1 MTNKDVFKL
10 GFIALFLKFLLD
22 KDALNNK
29 ISSNPDVV
37 RAMADVENEKNRELE
52 RQIIDA
58 QLELE
63 RIQQKPLPF
72 ILVSIDFLLVSTFLF
87 TIGLWG
93 WGILVLMAF
102 IIYLIFR
109 FKDRRADTGM

>member
-1 MTNKDVFKL
+1 MTNNDVFKL

-22 KDALNNK
+22 KDALNKK
-29 ISSNPDVV
+29 ISSNPDAI
-37 RAMADVENEKNRELE
+37 RAMADIENEKNRELE

-72 ILVSIDFLLVSTFLF
+72 GLASIVYLLVSTALF
-87 TIGLWG
+87 TSGLWG
-93 WGILVLMAF
+93 WGTLVLMAL
-102 IIYLIFR
+102 IIYIIYR
-109 FKDRRADTGM
+109 FKDRDPRVS

>member
-1 MTNKDVFKL
+1 MTNKDVFKF
-10 GFIALFLKFLLD
+10 GFIALFTKFLLD
-22 KDALNNK
+22 KDAPNKK
-29 ISSNPDVV
+29 ISSNPDVI

-72 ILVSIDFLLVSTFLF
+72 VLVSSVFLLVSTFLF
-87 TIGLWG
+87 TINLWG

-109 FKDRRADTGM
+109 FKDRRADTAM